1 MSELTREQAVEV
13 LSRYVGGQPGA
24 TQGEYL
30 EKTEAL
36 HAVGILRASDSDGA
50 LAATRGNLLNSVRR
64 TLQTPEGMSIELR
77 AEEVMK
83 ALRDLQA
90 KSHEPAAHDLKLE
103 LLTKQRDDA
112 LDLVKVMASSVEAMS
127 LVLKVHR

>member
-13 LSRYVGGQPGA
+13 LSRYVGNRAGA
-24 TQGEYL
+24 TKEDYE

-36 HAVGILRASDSDGA
+36 HAVSTLRNAWPPEDAVLVKASSDLRLALYGEAAAGPNYSAMISDAVRRLSERAS
-50 LAATRGNLLNSVRR
+50 
-64 TLQTPEGMSIELR
+64 
-77 AEEVMK
+77 
-83 ALRDLQA
+83 
-90 KSHEPAAHDLKLE
+90 HDLKLE